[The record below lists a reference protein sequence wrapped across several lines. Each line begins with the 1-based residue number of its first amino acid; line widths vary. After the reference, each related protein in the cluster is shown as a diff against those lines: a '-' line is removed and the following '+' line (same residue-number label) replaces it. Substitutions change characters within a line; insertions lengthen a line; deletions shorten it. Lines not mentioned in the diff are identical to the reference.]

1 MLTPGC
7 VYDIVYLSYQY
18 VTEVVMKL
26 KTAIKNLRSEYFIEE
41 FKKYLALLNGKR
53 DMMYGNTF
61 YTHFC
66 YSNPEGRKLL
76 ADFVI

>member
-53 DMMYGNTF
+53 DMMYGDTF

-66 YSNPEGRKLL
+66 YSYPEGRKFLE
-76 ADFVI
+76 DFVI